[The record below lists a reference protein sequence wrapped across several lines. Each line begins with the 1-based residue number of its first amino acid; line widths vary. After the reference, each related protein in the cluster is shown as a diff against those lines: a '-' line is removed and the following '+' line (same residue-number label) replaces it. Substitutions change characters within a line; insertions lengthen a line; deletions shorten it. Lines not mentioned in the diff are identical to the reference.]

1 MFPGDNSAEPEAQRK
16 CFFPMDSN
24 MAKSDAVYLPKSLA
38 DKVAEAPEV
47 SYGVAKVIVILK
59 DGRRFADVE
68 VAWDLRVLRCEGGIE
83 IPFSGSDVLEI
94 EKP

>member
-1 MFPGDNSAEPEAQRK
+1 MA
-16 CFFPMDSN
+16 DSN
-24 MAKSDAVYLPKSLA
+24 AIYLPKYLS

-47 SYGVAKVIVILK
+47 SYGVAKVTVILK

-68 VAWDLRVLRCEGGIE
+68 VSWDLKVLRCQGRTE
-83 IPFSGSDVLEI
+83 IPFSGSDVMDI